1 MSSTEAGR
9 AGKIRVLVVDDSAV
23 VRGMLSRA
31 INSQPDMTVI
41 AVASDPIA
49 AIERLKASTPDV
61 LTLDVEMPRMDGLK
75 FLEKLMRIRPLP
87 VVMVSSFTAR
97 GAEVTMRALELGAVD
112 FVAKPAAGAAESL
125 AAYVE
130 EVAEKVRAAAAAR
143 VSRRTARE
151 PIGDRTRPPRGAA
164 MPSPARG
171 AGRPSPGRSAV
182 LSSDRTIV
190 IGASTG
196 GVEALREVL
205 VPLPEEMP
213 PILIAQH
220 MPGGFTRTFAQ
231 RLDTQCRIH
240 VKEADDGEFLSQGC
254 AYIAPGDWHM
264 LVERKHGRL
273 AVRLSDS
280 SPVNRHRPSVD
291 PLFRSVAQTAGTQ
304 CIGVMLSGMGADG
317 AQAML
322 ELRQKG
328 AHNIAQDEASC
339 VVFGMPKQAIAAG
352 AVHDILP
359 LREIGARLIELSR
372 A

>member
-1 MSSTEAGR
+1 MN
-9 AGKIRVLVVDDSAV
+9 KIRVLVVDDSAV
-23 VRGMLSRA
+23 VRGLLSRA

-61 LTLDVEMPRMDGLK
+61 LTLDVEMPRMDGLQ

-87 VVMVSSFTAR
+87 VVMVSSLTAR

-112 FVAKPAAGAAESL
+112 FVAKPVTGDAESL
-125 AAYVE
+125 AAYTE
-130 EVAEKVRAAAAAR
+130 EVADKVRAAAAAR
-143 VSRRTARE
+143 VSRRVART
-151 PIGDRTRPPRGAA
+151 PVGDRTLPPRGAA
-164 MPSPARG
+164 LASGTKG
-171 AGRPSPGRSAV
+171 AAPPPRSAGPA
-182 LSSDRTIV
+182 SDKTIV

-205 VPLPEEMP
+205 LPLPEDMP

-231 RLDTQCRIH
+231 RLDAQCGIR
-240 VKEADDGEFLSQGC
+240 VKEADDGEVLAQGS

-273 AVRLSDS
+273 AIRLSDGP
-280 SPVNRHRPSVD
+280 PVNRHRPSVD
-291 PLFRSVAQTAGTQ
+291 PLFRSVAQMAGAN

-352 AVHDILP
+352 AVHDVLP
-359 LREIGARLIELSR
+359 LRDISARLIELSR
-372 A
+372 G

>member
-1 MSSTEAGR
+1 VTSI
-9 AGKIRVLVVDDSAV
+9 KVLVVDDSAV
-23 VRGMLSRA
+23 VRGLLSRA
-31 INSQPDMTVI
+31 INSQLDMKVI

-49 AIERLKASTPDV
+49 AIERLKTSTPDV
-61 LTLDVEMPRMDGLK
+61 LTLDVEMPRMDGLQ

-87 VVMVSSFTAR
+87 VVMVSSLTAR

-112 FVAKPAAGAAESL
+112 FVAKPGAGDPESL
-125 AAYVE
+125 AAYAE
-130 EVAEKVRAAAAAR
+130 EVADKVRAAAAAR
-143 VSRRTARE
+143 VSRRVART
-151 PIGDRTRPPRGAA
+151 PFGGRTLPPRGAE
-164 MPSPARG
+164 
-171 AGRPSPGRSAV
+171 SA
-182 LSSDRTIV
+182 SDKAIV

-205 VPLPEEMP
+205 MPLPADMP

-240 VKEADDGEFLSQGC
+240 VKEADDGELLAQGS
-254 AYIAPGDWHM
+254 AYIAPGDWHL
-264 LVERKHGRL
+264 LVERKQGRL
-273 AVRLSDS
+273 AIRLSDGP
-280 SPVNRHRPSVD
+280 PVNRHRPSVD
-291 PLFRSVAQTAGTQ
+291 PLFRSAARAAGGK

-322 ELRQKG
+322 ELRERG

-352 AVHDILP
+352 AVHDVLP
-359 LREIGARLIELSR
+359 LSEISARLVELSR
-372 A
+372 S

>member
-1 MSSTEAGR
+1 MTG
-9 AGKIRVLVVDDSAV
+9 AGKIRVLVIDDSAV
-23 VRGMLSRA
+23 VRGLLSRA

-61 LTLDVEMPRMDGLK
+61 LTLDVEMPRMDGLQ

-87 VVMVSSFTAR
+87 VVMVSSLTAR

-112 FVAKPAAGAAESL
+112 FVAKPAAGDAESL
-125 AAYVE
+125 AAYAE
-130 EVAEKVRAAAAAR
+130 EVADKVRAAAAAR
-143 VSRRTARE
+143 VSRRAARA
-151 PIGDRTRPPRGAA
+151 PIGDRTLPSHSATFPPAA
-164 MPSPARG
+164 KTKAPVVPARN
-171 AGRPSPGRSAV
+171 AGPA
-182 LSSDRTIV
+182 SDKTIV

-231 RLDTQCRIH
+231 RLDASCGIR
-240 VKEADDGEFLSQGC
+240 VKEGEDGELLAQGS

-264 LVERKHGRL
+264 LVERKQGRL
-273 AVRLSDS
+273 AIRLSDGP
-280 SPVNRHRPSVD
+280 PVNRHRPSVD
-291 PLFRSVAQTAGTQ
+291 PLFRSAAQAAGAK

-322 ELRQKG
+322 ELREMG

-352 AVHDILP
+352 AVHDVLP
-359 LREIGARLIELSR
+359 LREISARLIELSR
-372 A
+372 G

>member
-1 MSSTEAGR
+1 VTGVTR
-9 AGKIRVLVVDDSAV
+9 IKVLVVDDSAV
-23 VRGMLSRA
+23 VRGLLSRA

-87 VVMVSSFTAR
+87 VVMVSSLTGR

-112 FVAKPAAGAAESL
+112 FVAKPVAADAGSL
-125 AAYVE
+125 AAYTE
-130 EVAEKVRAAAAAR
+130 EVAEKVRAAAASR
-143 VSRRTARE
+143 VSRKPARAGG
-151 PIGDRTRPPRGAA
+151 PASPAQGAA
-164 MPSPARG
+164 PAPR
-171 AGRPSPGRSAV
+171 ARSAV
-182 LSSDRTIV
+182 MAGDKTIV

-205 VPLPEEMP
+205 VPLPEDMP

-231 RLDTQCRIH
+231 RLDAQCGIR
-240 VKEADDGEFLSQGC
+240 VKEAENGEFLAQGS

-264 LVERKHGRL
+264 LVERNQGRL
-273 AVRLSDS
+273 AIRLSDGP
-280 SPVNRHRPSVD
+280 PVNRHRPSVD
-291 PLFRSVAQTAGTQ
+291 PLFRSVAQTSGAK
-304 CIGVMLSGMGADG
+304 CVGVMLSGMGADG

-322 ELRQKG
+322 ELRQMG

-352 AVHDILP
+352 AVHDVLP
-359 LREIGARLIELSR
+359 LREISARLVELSR
-372 A
+372 G

>member
-1 MSSTEAGR
+1 VTGVA
-9 AGKIRVLVVDDSAV
+9 KIKVLVVDDSAV
-23 VRGMLSRA
+23 VRGLLSRA

-87 VVMVSSFTAR
+87 VVMVSSLTGR

-112 FVAKPAAGAAESL
+112 FVAKPVAADAESL
-125 AAYVE
+125 AAYTE
-130 EVAEKVRAAAAAR
+130 EVADKVRAAAAAR
-143 VSRRTARE
+143 VSRKTARATGGTE
-151 PIGDRTRPPRGAA
+151 L
-164 MPSPARG
+164 PARG
-171 AGRPSPGRSAV
+171 AAP
-182 LSSDRTIV
+182 LSVARNPALISDKTIV

-205 VPLPEEMP
+205 VPLPQEMP

-231 RLDTQCRIH
+231 RLDANCGIH
-240 VKEADDGEFLSQGC
+240 VKEAEDGEFLAQGS

-264 LVERKHGRL
+264 LVERKQGRL
-273 AVRLSDS
+273 AIRLSDGP
-280 SPVNRHRPSVD
+280 PVNRHRPSVD
-291 PLFRSVAQTAGTQ
+291 PLFRSAAQIAGPK

-322 ELRQKG
+322 ELREMG

-352 AVHDILP
+352 AVHDVLP
-359 LREIGARLIELSR
+359 LREISARLIELSHG
-372 A
+372 

>member
-1 MSSTEAGR
+1 MTDAP
-9 AGKIRVLVVDDSAV
+9 KIKVLVVDDSAV
-23 VRGMLSRA
+23 VRGLLSRA

-61 LTLDVEMPRMDGLK
+61 LTLDVEMPRMDGLQ

-87 VVMVSSFTAR
+87 VVMVSSLTAR

-112 FVAKPAAGAAESL
+112 FVAKPSAGDAESL
-125 AAYVE
+125 AAYTE
-130 EVAEKVRAAAAAR
+130 EVADKVRAAAAAR
-143 VSRRTARE
+143 VSRRVART
-151 PIGDRTRPPRGAA
+151 PVGDRTLPSRDATFPPAA
-164 MPSPARG
+164 
-171 AGRPSPGRSAV
+171 RSAAPPPAARSV
-182 LSSDRTIV
+182 GPASDKTIV

-205 VPLPEEMP
+205 MPLPEDMP

-231 RLDTQCRIH
+231 RLDTQCRIR
-240 VKEADDGEFLSQGC
+240 VKEADDGELLAHGS
-254 AYIAPGDWHM
+254 AYIAPGDWHLM
-264 LVERKHGRL
+264 VERKQGRL
-273 AVRLSDS
+273 SIRLSDGP
-280 SPVNRHRPSVD
+280 PVNRHRPSVD
-291 PLFRSVAQTAGTQ
+291 PLFRSAAQTAGSK

-317 AQAML
+317 AQAMV

-352 AVHDILP
+352 AVHDVLP
-359 LREIGARLIELSR
+359 LRSISARLVELSR
-372 A
+372 G